1 LIEGAESESITFT
14 PLDTFPP
21 SAPDPVTVA
30 SANGIIS
37 VFWPSA
43 PERDVAGYNLYRAE
57 QADATGSQWVKLND
71 QLLKPLTYRDERV
84 IVDRKYFYRVTAV
97 DIHGNQSAP
106 TKVVSETAHP

>member
-1 LIEGAESESITFT
+1 LIESAESESITFT